1 MHIALA
7 PFRLKAG
14 VAEERLLAMS
24 DEFEQTF
31 VRNQEGILKR
41 ILVKDTDGGYAD
53 IVFFEDQAAIDRVIE
68 AEKTSDVCLTFF
80 SLMEDDGGHR
90 VYEVLKTYEQS

>member
-31 VRNQEGILKR
+31 VRN
-41 ILVKDTDGGYAD
+41 
-53 IVFFEDQAAIDRVIE
+53 
-68 AEKTSDVCLTFF
+68 
-80 SLMEDDGGHR
+80 
-90 VYEVLKTYEQS
+90 

>member
-1 MHIALA
+1 
-7 PFRLKAG
+7 
-14 VAEERLLAMS
+14 
-24 DEFEQTF
+24 
-31 VRNQEGILKR
+31 
-41 ILVKDTDGGYAD
+41 
-53 IVFFEDQAAIDRVIE
+53 VFFEDQAAIDRVIE